1 MISDDGKE
9 RILVALSGGVDS
21 AVSAALLKE
30 YGHDV
35 TGVYV
40 KTWEHENDILGE
52 CPGAVDL
59 RDARSVSE
67 KLQIK
72 FLVVNFVDFYR
83 KEVVAPMVQGYKL
96 GITPN
101 PDVIC
106 NRVMKFG
113 ALLEYAE
120 QNGFSAIATGHYCKR
135 IKTRNSPAQLWE
147 GNDKNKDQS
156 YFLAKINQDQ
166 LEKARFPLGEI
177 EKSKV
182 REIAKK
188 MGLSVAEKKDSQGIC
203 FLGKVKISEFLS
215 NFIDDEPGSIVT
227 VDGKIVGEHK
237 GLHRYTLGQR
247 RGIGVPSNVDN
258 ENFVVTG
265 KNEST
270 NELIVAFENSRES
283 TLWGRRYVVESLS
296 FLSQPIDTEV
306 RLLGKTRYR
315 DPSVDL
321 TYRPLG
327 NNKAEI
333 IFDSPQRALTPG
345 QVLALYEGER
355 LIGGGT
361 YSHHSLGRADISFMS
376 EVSA

>member
-156 YFLAKINQDQ
+156 YFLAKINQEQ

-270 NELIVAFENSRES
+270 NELIVAFENVRES

-296 FLSQPIDTEV
+296 FLSQPIDAEV

-321 TYRPLG
+321 TYLPLG
-327 NNKAEI
+327 NNEAEI

>member
-52 CPGAVDL
+52 CPGAIDL
-59 RDARSVSE
+59 RDARAVCE

-135 IKTRNSPAQLWE
+135 IKTRNSRAQLWE

-182 REIAKK
+182 RELAKK

-203 FLGKVKISEFLS
+203 FWVKSKFQNSYQILS
-215 NFIDDEPGSIVT
+215 MTN
-227 VDGKIVGEHK
+227 
-237 GLHRYTLGQR
+237 L
-247 RGIGVPSNVDN
+247 
-258 ENFVVTG
+258 VV
-265 KNEST
+265 S
-270 NELIVAFENSRES
+270 
-283 TLWGRRYVVESLS
+283 
-296 FLSQPIDTEV
+296 
-306 RLLGKTRYR
+306 
-315 DPSVDL
+315 
-321 TYRPLG
+321 
-327 NNKAEI
+327 
-333 IFDSPQRALTPG
+333 
-345 QVLALYEGER
+345 
-355 LIGGGT
+355 
-361 YSHHSLGRADISFMS
+361 
-376 EVSA
+376 